1 VLKPR
6 DAVAEMAD
14 LMGMSHRA
22 NQYLTRLLREAGG
35 DLWPAIGT
43 GRRGGVT
50 LEHLINNLI
59 ANYCAPGQPSDG
71 PRAVRDFHLL
81 RPWSTRSRVRT
92 PSPNALIPA
101 DFWKESF
108 EQPFEGETLFDFLC
122 QQVAREVLIDRV
134 QRVDDLSPLIHI
146 FLRSQGR
153 PMEARV
159 IWYTL
164 GDPDQGQ
171 TIRTYRI
178 DPEMLSDLDIKTNV
192 RPKPALLQV
201 AIGAAEFAAIATVAA
216 KVEEFDTL
224 EINPRAPSGRGVAGD
239 AGPETTKAAG
249 PGSHDSL
256 QSEQPAPVSSRS
268 PRRAPNR
275 PLDKDESNAPPGR
288 RQSASRLAAYG
299 LQAGYQPVTARSRR
313 HGASR
318 TDAASPQAG

>member
-22 NQYLTRLLREAGG
+22 NQYLTRLLREDGG

-81 RPWSTRSRVRT
+81 RPWSTRSRVRA

-108 EQPFEGETLFDFLC
+108 EQPFEGETLFNFLC
-122 QQVAREVLIDRV
+122 LQIRREVFITHNRLGADPKI
-134 QRVDDLSPLIHI
+134 SPLIHI
-146 FLRSQGR
+146 FLRSPGW

-159 IWYTL
+159 IWHTP
-164 GDPDQGQ
+164 GDPNQGQ
-171 TIRTYRI
+171 TTHTYRI
-178 DPEMLSDLDIKTNV
+178 DPELLPDLNIKTNV

-201 AIGAAEFAAIATVAA
+201 VIGATEFAAIATVAA

-224 EINPRAPSGRGVAGD
+224 KINPRAPSGRGVAGD

-268 PRRAPNR
+268 PQRAPNR
-275 PLDKDESNAPPGR
+275 PLDKDEPNAPQGR
-288 RQSASRLAAYG
+288 KQSAPRLAAYG
-299 LQAGYQPVTARSRR
+299 LQAGYQPVTARSPPW
-313 HGASR
+313 HVS
-318 TDAASPQAG
+318 D